1 MGLKKFGIWVLKN
14 LIILLLITLIFS
26 TLTLDVPTLIKGI
39 FKDIFQYSS
48 PEMQKEVVGKL
59 TLACSSLNE
68 ENYNVLQ
75 QEMSKS
81 PLPLDFS
88 SIGALCKDYN
98 SGKINDKEFFS
109 NVVGGIIP
117 NQAGLPKVNAL
128 ERYNSLIDA
137 LNKNKIIYFAILAVL
152 FVLLYLLTMDSKL
165 FMITLTGI
173 SFSMGVLILLPYAAI
188 IAYDKFVGIDT
199 TPILA
204 TIFGNNMQF
213 GAKAVISA
221 VLLLILRTYSSLIVA
236 LGTIFLGVGIAGK
249 IYSWRLKRQSKKT
262 ETKEEKKSEKEQPK
276 KAKATKEEKIKSKNK
291 ETNEDVDEAYKHRDR
306 TTKEILD
313 ELEEM
318 HKNKTK
324 KD

>member
-1 MGLKKFGIWVLKN
+1 MGFKSFLIWVIKN
-14 LIILLLITLIFS
+14 MIMLLLITLIFS
-26 TLTLDVPTLIKGI
+26 TLTLDVPNLIKGI

-48 PEMQKEVVGKL
+48 PGMQKEVVGKL
-59 TLACSSLNE
+59 TLACSSLDE
-68 ENYNVLQ
+68 KNYNALQ

-98 SGKINDKEFFS
+98 EGEMNDKQFFF
-109 NVVGGIIP
+109 NVVGS
-117 NQAGLPKVNAL
+117 AFPKKFESPKINAL
-128 ERYNSLIDA
+128 EKYNSIMDT
-137 LNKNKIIYFAILAVL
+137 LNKNKIVYFAILAVL
-152 FVLLYLLTMDSKL
+152 FVLLYLLTMDIKL
-165 FMITLTGI
+165 FMATLTGI

-204 TIFGNNMQF
+204 TIFGNNAQF
-213 GAKAVISA
+213 DPKAVISV

-236 LGTIFLGVGIAGK
+236 LGAVFLVVGIAGK
-249 IYSWRLKRQSKKT
+249 VYSWRLKKQSKTSQTK
-262 ETKEEKKSEKEQPK
+262 KEEKSGKEEQK
-276 KAKATKEEKIKSKNK
+276 KAKEEKAKPKKDK
-291 ETNEDVDEAYKHRDR
+291 EMDEDIDEAYKHRDR
-306 TTKEILD
+306 STKEILD